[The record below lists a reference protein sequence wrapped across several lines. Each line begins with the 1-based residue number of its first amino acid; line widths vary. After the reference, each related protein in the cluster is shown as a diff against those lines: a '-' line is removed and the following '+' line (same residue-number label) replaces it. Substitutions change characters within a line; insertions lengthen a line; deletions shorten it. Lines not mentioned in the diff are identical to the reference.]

1 MPFAMTWNSFIFPN
15 TALLTA
21 TFAVAK
27 CLAAKPIAI
36 VACALTCLLILLW
49 FFIVGM
55 GIRAVV
61 QKQILWPQ
69 KQEDRDDEAGAGSTK
84 PRDLNEDRINS
95 AENLRVEDQD
105 LEHGYRGIAI
115 SRSRAPQSP

>member
-15 TALLTA
+15 TALITA

-27 CLAAKPIAI
+27 CLNNRPINI
-36 VACALTCLLILLW
+36 IACAMTCLLILVW
-49 FFIVGM
+49 FFIIGM

-84 PRDLNEDRINS
+84 PQDFNEDRTNA
-95 AENLRVEDQD
+95 AENPRMEDQD
-105 LEHGYRGIAI
+105 LERGYRGRAI
-115 SRSRAPQSP
+115 PRSRAPQSP